1 MVRHKVIT
9 TNDEIDQALEN
20 AKKQAEAMLVTAV
33 EYRSSPEMDML
44 VLRLSDGRRHLVARE
59 NVEGLQ
65 GATSEQIAH
74 VEILGGG
81 TGLHWPELDL
91 DLYVPALVQN
101 VYGTRRWM
109 AVLGRR
115 GGMAK
120 SPVKRK
126 SSQVN
131 GRKGGRPRRA
141 ASPA

>member
-1 MVRHKVIT
+1 MARHKVIT

-20 AKKQAEAMLVTAV
+20 ARKQGQATLVTAV
-33 EYRSSPEMDML
+33 EYRSNPELDML

-65 GATSEQIAH
+65 AATAEQIAN

-91 DLYVPALVQN
+91 DLYVPALLQN

-109 AVLGRR
+109 AQLGRR

-120 SPVKRK
+120 SPEKRK

-131 GRKGGRPRRA
+131 GRKGGRPKRA
-141 ASPA
+141 ALPA

>member
-1 MVRHKVIT
+1 MARHKVVT
-9 TNDEIDQALEN
+9 TTDEIDQALDS
-20 AKKQAEAMLVTAV
+20 AKKQGEATLVTAV
-33 EYRSSPEMDML
+33 EYRSSPDLDML
-44 VLRLSDGRRHLVARE
+44 VLRLSDGHRHLVARE

-65 GATSEQIAH
+65 GATTEQIAH

-91 DLYVPALVQN
+91 DLYVPALLQN

-109 AVLGRR
+109 TALGRR

-120 SPVKRK
+120 SPGKRK
-126 SSQVN
+126 SSKVN
-131 GRKGGRPRRA
+131 GLKGGRPRRE

>member
-1 MVRHKVIT
+1 MARHKVIT

-20 AKKQAEAMLVTAV
+20 ATKQGEIPLVTAV
-33 EYRSSPEMDML
+33 EYRSSPELDML

-65 GATSEQIAH
+65 GATPGQLAH

-81 TGLHWPELDL
+81 TGLHWPELDF
-91 DLYVPALVQN
+91 DLYVPALLQN

-109 AVLGRR
+109 AALGRR
-115 GGMAK
+115 GGMVK

-131 GRKGGRPRRA
+131 GLKGGRPRRET
-141 ASPA
+141 SPV